1 MDQFESNQQGSIR
14 QKHNQ
19 WYYRL
24 RTLDENGKWISHE
37 FKGGATK
44 KETERMLREAL
55 DQYNERGFMFQ
66 PGNVTVSELADM
78 WYNDE
83 VEHSAITP
91 RGREGYKHVIRQ
103 IKESSLGT
111 TKLRYVSIEHI
122 QAYVDEQYY
131 GTYDESGEQLT
142 PPHAESTVRKHFVV
156 LNGIF
161 KYAVYPKKLLSENLM
176 QYVKRRKKEKPVDLF
191 ADDPAAKIETITYDE
206 LQEILEFLRKDATTS
221 YLALPIELAY
231 HTGMRAGEVCGLT
244 WDDIDFNEQTITVR
258 RSMYYDNDTKCWE
271 LKKPKSGKSRMI
283 DIGDHLTSVLK
294 QARKDTLQKRLSLGG
309 YYHTHYYQNI
319 MDNDRPH
326 CQVITELGCDIVSL
340 SSRSSKG
347 KFIEDAD
354 RKQPLT
360 PLSFVC
366 CKTDGELL
374 TTQTLKY
381 LNKLVQKELPHI
393 EHFHFHCLRHSYAS
407 MLVANGANFKDVQA
421 LMGHSDIRLTLNT
434 YSHVTKQSRR
444 KAINIL
450 EAAIQEN
457 IQRKGS

>member
-122 QAYVDEQYY
+122 QAYVDGQYY
-131 GTYDESGEQLT
+131 GTYDESGEQ
-142 PPHAESTVRKHFVV
+142 
-156 LNGIF
+156 
-161 KYAVYPKKLLSENLM
+161 
-176 QYVKRRKKEKPVDLF
+176 
-191 ADDPAAKIETITYDE
+191 
-206 LQEILEFLRKDATTS
+206 
-221 YLALPIELAY
+221 
-231 HTGMRAGEVCGLT
+231 
-244 WDDIDFNEQTITVR
+244 
-258 RSMYYDNDTKCWE
+258 
-271 LKKPKSGKSRMI
+271 
-283 DIGDHLTSVLK
+283 
-294 QARKDTLQKRLSLGG
+294 
-309 YYHTHYYQNI
+309 
-319 MDNDRPH
+319 
-326 CQVITELGCDIVSL
+326 
-340 SSRSSKG
+340 
-347 KFIEDAD
+347 
-354 RKQPLT
+354 LT